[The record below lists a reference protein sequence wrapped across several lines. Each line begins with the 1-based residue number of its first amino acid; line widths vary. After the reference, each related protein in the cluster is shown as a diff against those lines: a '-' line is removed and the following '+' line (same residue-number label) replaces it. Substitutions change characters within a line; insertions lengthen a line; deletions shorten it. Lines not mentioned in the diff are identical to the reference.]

1 LDLCEQALA
10 QRYPKAPAWP
20 RVPAK
25 RDLARV
31 FELAMEA
38 AQDPR
43 RRRALDSQD
52 QRLMRDFALP
62 LELGQVEAAFVLGDG
77 WEKHFSA
84 EARRAG
90 GSAGGSLSVGDLW
103 GFIDRPKARGL
114 QPEARDLLVR
124 VYAAVANLALVR
136 RGEALE
142 NRPDSR
148 LGDLEAGDEL
158 RPVPLPAEADW
169 KRAVE
174 AAQRAFGVDA
184 GLYRNAA
191 AVIALGNGVLK
202 AAELARGAVLGLE
215 GELDRV
221 PAAYRQPESQR
232 RREAGAARALL
243 QALKGRD
250 PLEAVGVLA
259 GTELPEGVSF
269 EAIGRTWRSAEG
281 VQKALRAMNWG
292 LVDLLQLRAEEP
304 RLGPAA
310 VAILERLRDGL
321 AAGQLV
327 QPLEDALEGATKEA
341 TEFLKAAQSAAAA
354 PAANAAGLGT
364 AGPAVAGRPVDPAP
378 APGLE
383 SRQGAISA
391 AGSEAG
397 RALAR
402 SAEVEGVG
410 RGTKALAGSEQP
422 SDTGAGSRRIA
433 SPAEL
438 ARLAEDLRQML
449 ERRGALWVEWR
460 AEDRT

>member
-1 LDLCEQALA
+1 
-10 QRYPKAPAWP
+10 
-20 RVPAK
+20 VPAK

-77 WEKHFSA
+77 WEKHFAA
-84 EARRAG
+84 EARRGSGGAG
-90 GSAGGSLSVGDLW
+90 GGLSVGDLW
-103 GFIDRPKARGL
+103 SFIDQPKARGL
-114 QPEARDLLVR
+114 PAEARDLLVR

-158 RPVPLPAEADW
+158 RPVRLPAEADW

-174 AAQRAFGVDA
+174 AAQRAFGLDA

-202 AAELARGAVLGLE
+202 AAEGARAAVLGLE

-221 PAAYRQPESQR
+221 PPAYRQPESQR

-243 QALKGRD
+243 QALKGLD

-259 GTELPEGVSF
+259 SAQLPEGVSF
-269 EAIGRTWRSAEG
+269 EAIGRTWRSAEP

-292 LVDLLQLRAEEP
+292 LIDVLQLRAEEP

-310 VAILERLRDGL
+310 VAIVGRLGAGL

-327 QPLEDALEGATKEA
+327 QPLGDVLERATKEA
-341 TEFLKAAQSAAAA
+341 TEFLKAAQSAAAT
-354 PAANAAGLGT
+354 PAASATGLGT
-364 AGPAVAGRPVDPAP
+364 AGPGVAGRPVDPAP
-378 APGLE
+378 ALGPE
-383 SRQGAISA
+383 SRQTAISA
-391 AGSEAG
+391 AGTDG
-397 RALAR
+397 GWPMPR
-402 SAEVEGVG
+402 SAEVEAVE
-410 RGTKALAGSEQP
+410 RGAAPAAGTEQR
-422 SDTGAGSRRIA
+422 SSTGAGSRRIA

-449 ERRGALWVEWR
+449 EREGALWVEWR
-460 AEDRT
+460 PEDRA